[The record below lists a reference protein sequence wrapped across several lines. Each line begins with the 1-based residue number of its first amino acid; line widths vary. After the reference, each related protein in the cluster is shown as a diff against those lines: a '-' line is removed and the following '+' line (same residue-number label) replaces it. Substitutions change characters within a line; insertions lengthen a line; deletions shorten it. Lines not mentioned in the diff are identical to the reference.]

1 MPNWKKL
8 ITSGSAA
15 TLSNLNVTNAVTAST
30 YLGDGSALTGITVA
44 QTATVSQTFSNQ
56 TSVAVDHNF
65 NTRNVI
71 IQTFDDNNAQVIPA
85 SVTLTSVTR
94 ATITFDSS
102 TSGRVVV
109 AKGGHIVSGVNVA
122 QNATITDTFSSQT
135 SVATS
140 HNFDT
145 KNVLVTVYDSNDAQ
159 IIPASVT
166 TTDTNIVTTTY
177 DSSTSG
183 RVVVAKGGHLVSG
196 SLSYSQLSGTP
207 SGIISSSAQI
217 DSNFFDIDG
226 LVSSST
232 QIITLVGVDEDNMS
246 SDSTTKFPTQ
256 QSVKAYIATQIDT
269 KDALS
274 ELSGNTDDV
283 SEGSSNFYYTD
294 ARVKTKLDADGVV
307 SGSIINSQLANDSVT
322 YVAGDGLTGGGIT
335 ALGNSATINVV
346 GGDGITAN
354 ANEIIVDSTILRT
367 GGVGVISGSS
377 QIESHLLD
385 NSVTFGTG
393 TITAA
398 LTDSP
403 IKETRAGTGLSFWQ
417 GTQAQYDALG
427 SYGSTTIYLV
437 E

>member
-15 TLSNLNVTNAVTAST
+15 NLSNLNVTNAVTASA

-56 TSVAVDHNF
+56 TSVTVDHNF

-122 QNATITDTFSSQT
+122 QNATITDTFSNQT

-166 TTDTNIVTTTY
+166 TTNTNTVTTTY

-207 SGIISSSAQI
+207 SGLISSSTQLPSNIISSSAQLP
-217 DSNFFDIDG
+217 SNIISSSAQLPSN
-226 LVSSST
+226 LVSSS
-232 QIITLVGVDEDNMS
+232 
-246 SDSTTKFPTQ
+246 
-256 QSVKAYIATQIDT
+256 A
-269 KDALS
+269 
-274 ELSGNTDDV
+274 
-283 SEGSSNFYYTD
+283 
-294 ARVKTKLDADGVV
+294 
-307 SGSIINSQLANDSVT
+307 QLAAS
-322 YVAGDGLTGGGIT
+322 
-335 ALGNSATINVV
+335 
-346 GGDGITAN
+346 
-354 ANEIIVDSTILRT
+354 
-367 GGVGVISGSS
+367 ISGSLGANS
-377 QIESHLLD
+377 TLIRSLTAANISGSF
-385 NSVTFGTG
+385 NSVSSSIATELNNATGSVSLNTRDSSTF
-393 TITAA
+393 A
-398 LTDSP
+398 
-403 IKETRAGTGLSFWQ
+403 FWQ
-417 GTQAQYDALG
+417 GSQAQYDALG
-427 SYGSTTIYLV
+427 SYDSNVIYFTT
-437 E
+437 

>member
-15 TLSNLNVTNAVTAST
+15 NLSNLNVTNAVTASA
-30 YLGDGSALTGITVA
+30 YSGDGSALTGITVA

-56 TSVAVDHNF
+56 TSVTVDHNF

-122 QNATITDTFSSQT
+122 QNATITDTFSNQT
-135 SVATS
+135 SVVTS

-166 TTDTNIVTTTY
+166 TTNTNTVTTTY

-207 SGIISSSAQI
+207 SGLISSSAQLP
-217 DSNFFDIDG
+217 SN

-232 QIITLVGVDEDNMS
+232 QLAASISGSLGANSTLIRSLTAATISGSFTSVS
-246 SDSTTKFPTQ
+246 SS
-256 QSVKAYIATQIDT
+256 IATDIVAAHT
-269 KDALS
+269 GSFTGSFIGTGASLTGLVSASHAINSSTSSRSYNK
-274 ELSGNTDDV
+274 NT
-283 SEGSSNFYYTD
+283 N
-294 ARVKTKLDADGVV
+294 
-307 SGSIINSQLANDSVT
+307 SGSICFWNGSQSE
-322 YVAGDGLTGGGIT
+322 YDG
-335 ALGNSATINVV
+335 
-346 GGDGITAN
+346 
-354 ANEIIVDSTILRT
+354 
-367 GGVGVISGSS
+367 
-377 QIESHLLD
+377 
-385 NSVTFGTG
+385 
-393 TITAA
+393 
-398 LTDSP
+398 
-403 IKETRAGTGLSFWQ
+403 
-417 GTQAQYDALG
+417 LG
-427 SYGSTTIYLV
+427 SYSNSTIYFV
-437 E
+437 V